1 VIPKTLLSDFLKRGS
16 LGAFAL
22 SLTACLEP
30 NLSSMT
36 AAQVT
41 EFASAVTASPT
52 PTVVQQNNA
61 LLLRADKTTT
71 TPGGVFNLTVSG
83 GTSPYYF
90 SVQSG
95 SGTITPFGSKA
106 SYNTP
111 AQADTAQIQVRDAV
125 GNQDQ
130 ISLYTVTT
138 SSGNQQTST
147 SSVTPNDPMFSQLFG
162 LSRIDV
168 LNAWTKVKDCSPVL
182 VGILDS
188 GMDNNHPDL
197 RNNIYINPNESGVN
211 SSNSIDDDKN
221 GFVDD
226 YYGWNFVASGVGS
239 NNTMD
244 DFYHG
249 THVSG
254 IIAAQGNNLQGIT
267 GVCWKASLIPIKILD
282 QTGKGTSSDLIDGID
297 YAISIHARIL
307 NASVGGYGSA
317 STIAA
322 AISRANDAGIV
333 FVAAAGNGDSV
344 KHIGMNN
351 DVTPNIPSSF
361 PASVTTPP
369 NIIAVAAIDP
379 RPGSTMDSLTSFS
392 NYGVSSVHI
401 AAPGLSIL
409 STTPT
414 TQSSAMKTEQILT
427 AYDTLQGT
435 SMATP
440 FVTGVAALILSQNP
454 GMTALQV
461 KSRILDR
468 ADSLPSLDGKIQ
480 LKRRLN
486 AKSAVS
492 DQ

>member
-1 VIPKTLLSDFLKRGS
+1 
-16 LGAFAL
+16 
-22 SLTACLEP
+22 
-30 NLSSMT
+30 
-36 AAQVT
+36 
-41 EFASAVTASPT
+41 
-52 PTVVQQNNA
+52 
-61 LLLRADKTTT
+61 
-71 TPGGVFNLTVSG
+71 
-83 GTSPYYF
+83 
-90 SVQSG
+90 
-95 SGTITPFGSKA
+95 
-106 SYNTP
+106 
-111 AQADTAQIQVRDAV
+111 
-125 GNQDQ
+125 
-130 ISLYTVTT
+130 
-138 SSGNQQTST
+138 
-147 SSVTPNDPMFSQLFG
+147 MFSQLFG